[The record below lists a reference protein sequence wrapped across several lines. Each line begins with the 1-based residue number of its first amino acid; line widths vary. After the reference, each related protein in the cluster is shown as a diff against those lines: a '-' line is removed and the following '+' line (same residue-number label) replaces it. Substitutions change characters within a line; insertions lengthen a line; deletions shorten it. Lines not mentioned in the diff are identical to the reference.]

1 MSIPIHPRTDRPPRP
16 DAPPAFSPSRDLADD
31 SLFAGWQREAIE
43 AYRRYLA
50 DASGDRFG
58 QERRDAVGRRAEGTP
73 VALVRSMYD
82 AFRRRDAAAVLALM
96 SPAIEIVQS
105 ELLPWGGRHVGHAG
119 AQEFFGTLLRHI
131 DSEVEMRTFVDAG
144 ERVVAVGRTR
154 GIALDTRRA
163 FDVNAVHVWTV
174 VDGRATRLEAF
185 IDTPAMLAAIR

>member
-1 MSIPIHPRTDRPPRP
+1 
-16 DAPPAFSPSRDLADD
+16 
-31 SLFAGWQREAIE
+31 
-43 AYRRYLA
+43 
-50 DASGDRFG
+50 
-58 QERRDAVGRRAEGTP
+58 
-73 VALVRSMYD
+73 MYD
-82 AFRRRDAAAVLALM
+82 AFRRRDAAAVIALM

-131 DSEVEMRTFVDAG
+131 DSEVEMRAFVEAG

-154 GIALDTRRA
+154 GMALDTRRA

>member
-1 MSIPIHPRTDRPPRP
+1 MSIPIRPRADQPGRP
-16 DAPPAFSPSRDLADD
+16 DAPPSFSPSSDLTDD

-50 DASGDRFG
+50 GRNADRAAS
-58 QERRDAVGRRAEGTP
+58 ERREAAGRRAEGTP

-96 SPAIEIVQS
+96 SPTIEIVQS

-131 DSEVEMRTFVDAG
+131 DSEVEMRAFVEAG

-154 GIALDTRRA
+154 GLALDTGRA

-174 VDGRATRLEAF
+174 ADGRATRLEAF
-185 IDTPAMLAAIR
+185 IDTPAMLAAIL

>member
-1 MSIPIHPRTDRPPRP
+1 MSIPIRPLADQPRP
-16 DAPPAFSPSRDLADD
+16 DAPPAFAPPSNLTAD

-50 DASGDRFG
+50 DAQAERLGRD
-58 QERRDAVGRRAEGTP
+58 RRDADGRRAEGAP
-73 VALVRSMYD
+73 VAVVRSMYD

-131 DSEVEMRTFVDAG
+131 DSEVEMRAFVEAG

-154 GIALDTRRA
+154 GIALATRRA